1 MSWTTVYLH
10 TSVEAGADQAFPRGG
25 KGRVSLGL
33 EGRGDLVLFGPTYTF
48 TTPLLGGYMAVSAAS
63 LDEAG
68 RWAEQYIRAVGAD
81 EVDLREL
88 E

>member
-1 MSWTTVYLH
+1 MK
-10 TSVEAGADQAFPRGG
+10 E
-25 KGRVSLGL
+25 
-33 EGRGDLVLFGPTYTF
+33 
-48 TTPLLGGYMAVSAAS
+48 LLGGYMAVAAAS

-81 EVDLREL
+81 QVDLREL